1 MSCFGAVLRAGEN
14 TAVALESVC
23 FRANLTAASKRF
35 DSESPHPV
43 GGGSNMLR
51 VSVTLLITFA
61 LNQTLTNRCEV
72 ALKLFFS
79 YLNIST
85 STNRN

>member
-1 MSCFGAVLRAGEN
+1 MLCFGAVLQAGEN

-35 DSESPHPV
+35 DSESPRPV

-51 VSVTLLITFA
+51 VLGYVVDHFRS
-61 LNQTLTNRCEV
+61 E
-72 ALKLFFS
+72 S
-79 YLNIST
+79 DSD
-85 STNRN
+85 